1 MLIARTL
8 IAAVCI
14 TALLD
19 AGQQRAKPRAR
30 DLGIPFDG
38 APGPRNAITDVAGV
52 EVGAT
57 TIIEG
62 SGARAARTGVT
73 IVWPQGKKWLPV
85 FAGWFAGNGF
95 GDLTGTAWVEEGGV
109 LGGPIAITNTNSVG
123 TVRDAVLQ
131 YFDEVLKVDIPW
143 HQPLV
148 GETSDAGLNDM
159 TAFHVKKP
167 HVFAAMSGAR
177 TGPVPEGNV
186 GGGTGMRALGFKGG
200 TGTASRRV
208 GNHTVGVLL
217 QANFGR
223 RNELVIAGVPVGRQ
237 LGAGPQTPPAN
248 GDDDAMGNGRE
259 GSVIVVVA
267 TDAPLL
273 PHQLKRLARRVPM
286 GLARVGGTASNGS
299 GELFIA
305 FSTANAGAG
314 EGATHAVTVQMLPNT
329 AESPFFT
336 ATIEA
341 VEEAVVNALV
351 AAETMTGAT
360 AQSRKRSLTIACAR
374 CCANT
379 TGCGKNAERRTQNGE
394 RRTSVMRAL
403 TVTVIIVSSAAFATG
418 SQNASVPVRERLI
431 TRNFEVNLPPH
442 PCSVPAIVMFM
453 AGSVEAVSGVEYR
466 PEPCDYRT
474 ERPAP
479 TDRINLLSMT
489 VGQAMNTLVKID
501 PRYAWQESEG
511 VIMMRPIEAWADDKH
526 LLHESIGPIEFENK
540 TMGYAL
546 RLLRPIIGLEPDVD
560 TPFPAGNTPH
570 GWHEFSV
577 KLHVLSQLEALNEV
591 VRAHGNLHWEVKYC
605 APEKRREY
613 TRVMFWTS
621 DKGGTGMGG
630 GRRECKWQQ

>member
-1 MLIARTL
+1 M
-8 IAAVCI
+8 AVR
-14 TALLD
+14 ALCGPFAFLVALAVVVD
-19 AGQQRAKPRAR
+19 AEQPVGRPRAR
-30 DLGIPFDG
+30 ALGIPFDG
-38 APGPRNAITDVAGV
+38 TPGPLNAITDVAGV

-159 TAFHVKKP
+159 AGFHVKKP

-177 TGPVPEGNV
+177 GGPVPEGNV

-208 GNHTVGVLL
+208 GNYTVGVLL

-223 RNELVIAGVPVGRQ
+223 RNELMIAGVPVGRELSDASQ
-237 LGAGPQTPPAN
+237 PPRARPEEP
-248 GDDDAMGNGRE
+248 ARGNGRE

-314 EGATHAVTVQMLPNT
+314 ESGTSAVAVQMLPNA

-341 VEEAVVNALV
+341 VEEAVVNALI
-351 AAETMTGAT
+351 AAETMTGRNGTTSEAIPHDRLR
-360 AQSRKRSLTIACAR
+360 AVLRKY
-374 CCANT
+374 N
-379 TGCGKNAERRTQNGE
+379 
-394 RRTSVMRAL
+394 
-403 TVTVIIVSSAAFATG
+403 
-418 SQNASVPVRERLI
+418 RL
-431 TRNFEVNLPPH
+431 R
-442 PCSVPAIVMFM
+442 
-453 AGSVEAVSGVEYR
+453 
-466 PEPCDYRT
+466 
-474 ERPAP
+474 
-479 TDRINLLSMT
+479 
-489 VGQAMNTLVKID
+489 
-501 PRYAWQESEG
+501 
-511 VIMMRPIEAWADDKH
+511 
-526 LLHESIGPIEFENK
+526 
-540 TMGYAL
+540 
-546 RLLRPIIGLEPDVD
+546 
-560 TPFPAGNTPH
+560 
-570 GWHEFSV
+570 
-577 KLHVLSQLEALNEV
+577 
-591 VRAHGNLHWEVKYC
+591 
-605 APEKRREY
+605 
-613 TRVMFWTS
+613 
-621 DKGGTGMGG
+621 
-630 GRRECKWQQ
+630 